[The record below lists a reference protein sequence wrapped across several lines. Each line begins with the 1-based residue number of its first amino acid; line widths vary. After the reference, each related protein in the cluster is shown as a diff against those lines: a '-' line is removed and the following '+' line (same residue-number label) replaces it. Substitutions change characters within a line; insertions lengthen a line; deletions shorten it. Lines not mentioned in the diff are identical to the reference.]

1 MTSTPPQGGNAPRRG
16 LPLAPLLLFVI
27 VWLGGSWLVLGAWL
41 APVVAGGWMTIAA
54 GFGLGAIPVATLIRG
69 LRCTVY
75 PSAAVRRFILRPF
88 WYAVLFFPLLAALT
102 LLSGLFGWVFGAH
115 GAAGIWGRGA
125 LAGGAVVAVVIAV
138 VGYAGSRRL
147 VIRRLEVTMPSLPAA
162 FEGLRIVQLSDLHVG
177 PQTGRRFLA
186 KIAEAVRREQPD
198 LLVFTGDQV
207 DDFARD
213 VELFVAAF
221 GALRAPEG
229 VFAIAGNHDLYAD
242 WQAVRQGLEGAGIT
256 VLVNESMAIERA
268 GERLWIAGTGDP
280 AGRSWPGGGARGT
293 APDLEATLRG
303 IPPKEP
309 VLALAHNPILWPALA
324 ALGVDLTL
332 SGHTHYG
339 QIAIPRWNWCLAS
352 PFLELALGAHRQGR
366 SLLYIHPG
374 TNHWGLPLRLGTPP
388 EVAVLTLR
396 GGGAATIGG

>member
-1 MTSTPPQGGNAPRRG
+1 MKNSTAPRRG
-16 LPLAPLLLFVI
+16 LPLAPLLLFVG

-41 APVVAGGWMTIAA
+41 APVVAGGWMTIVA

-88 WYAVLFFPLLAALT
+88 WYAMLFFPLLAALT

-115 GAAGIWGRGA
+115 GAAGAWGRGA
-125 LAGGAVVAVVIAV
+125 LAGGTVVAVVLAI
-138 VGYAGSRRL
+138 VGYVGSRRL
-147 VIRRLEVTMPSLPAA
+147 VIRRLDVTMPRLPMT

-186 KIAEAVRREQPD
+186 RIAEAVRHEQPD

-213 VELFVAAF
+213 VELFAAAF
-221 GALRAPEG
+221 GALRAPAG
-229 VFAIAGNHDLYAD
+229 VFAIAGNHDLYAN

-303 IPPKEP
+303 IPASEP

-324 ALGVDLTL
+324 ARGVDLTL